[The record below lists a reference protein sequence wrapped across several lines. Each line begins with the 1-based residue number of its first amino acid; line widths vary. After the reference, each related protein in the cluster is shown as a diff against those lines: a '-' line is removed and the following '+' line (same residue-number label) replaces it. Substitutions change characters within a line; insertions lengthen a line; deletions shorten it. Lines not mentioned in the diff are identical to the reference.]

1 MSDPVKS
8 NPDQDPEERLA
19 VLHQLEDWVQTPMV
33 VLSFVWLL
41 LVLVEFVW
49 GASKLLETFGI
60 AIWIVFLAEFA
71 LRFAL
76 APDKRLFL
84 RSNIITI
91 FALAV
96 PAFRL
101 LRAFR
106 LFRLARAARSL
117 RLVKIIGAANRGMG
131 ALRASLGRRGLGYV
145 LAFTV
150 FVTLL
155 GAAGMLA
162 FESAAEVE
170 RGFSSYPDALWW
182 TAMLLTTMGSEFW
195 PQTPE
200 GRLLCLLLSLY
211 GFAVFGYITA
221 SFGSFFIER
230 DAVSDDTE
238 ILGTKDLAALR
249 DEIASLRE
257 ALSRDGDLSQPRA

>member
-1 MSDPVKS
+1 MSDPARS
-8 NPDQDPEERLA
+8 APDQDPEERLA
-19 VLHQLEDWVQTPMV
+19 VLHQFEDWVQAPMV
-33 VLSFVWLL
+33 VLSFVWVL

-49 GASKLLETFGI
+49 GASNLLETFGI
-60 AIWIVFLAEFA
+60 TIWIVFIAEFG
-71 LRFAL
+71 LRFSL
-76 APDKRLFL
+76 APDKRSFL

-101 LRAFR
+101 LRSFR
-106 LFRLARAARSL
+106 LLRLARGARSL

-131 ALRASLGRRGLGYV
+131 ALKASLGRRGLGYV

-150 FVTLL
+150 FVTFL

-170 RGFSSYPDALWW
+170 RGFSSYPHALWW

-200 GRLLCLLLSLY
+200 GRLLCLLLSIY
-211 GFAVFGYITA
+211 GFAVFGFITA
-221 SFGSFFIER
+221 SFASFFIER
-230 DAVSDDTE
+230 DAVSENTE
-238 ILGTKDLAALR
+238 ILGTRDLAALR
-249 DEIASLRE
+249 EEIAGLRE
-257 ALSRDGDLSQPRA
+257 ALNRGR

>member
-1 MSDPVKS
+1 MSDPARS
-8 NPDQDPEERLA
+8 YPDQDPEERLA

-76 APDKRLFL
+76 APDKLLFL

-101 LRAFR
+101 LRSFR
-106 LFRLARAARSL
+106 LLRLARAARSL

-162 FESAAEVE
+162 FESASRSRAW
-170 RGFSSYPDALWW
+170 F
-182 TAMLLTTMGSEFW
+182 
-195 PQTPE
+195 
-200 GRLLCLLLSLY
+200 LLLSRRP
-211 GFAVFGYITA
+211 VVD
-221 SFGSFFIER
+221 R
-230 DAVSDDTE
+230 DAADHHGLRVLAPDAGGAATMPVA
-238 ILGTKDLAALR
+238 LDLWLCGLR
-249 DEIASLRE
+249 LYH
-257 ALSRDGDLSQPRA
+257 G